1 MRSAGKS
8 RSGLAL
14 RMAGAAAGAPPSP
27 ATKVADEA
35 HTSSTNGAVS
45 CRILYCSRAG
55 SSADEGRPRTTSR
68 RRPCT
73 ARKWHCLRV
82 VLQCRIPRHLN
93 LIIDPCHAH
102 ASGARPPDVHVSY
115 IHDTVQYSRLDS
127 GAAAARARARA
138 AAGSASAARYP

>member
-93 LIIDPCHAH
+93 LIIDPCHA
-102 ASGARPPDVHVSY
+102 SGARPPDVSY
-115 IHDTVQYSRLDS
+115 RTYTQ
-127 GAAAARARARA
+127 
-138 AAGSASAARYP
+138 